1 MSFPFYPPRAFC
13 FTFALEASNADGS
26 FQEISGLKVNWT
38 WDEVREGGQNSYVHR
53 LPLRTEYSNLVLKRG
68 VVRQGSPLGLWLASC
83 FDGNFIVQK
92 VQPKTAVVMLLD
104 GASRPLVQW
113 TLEGV
118 YPLSWD
124 HSSLNATESNLLIE
138 TIELTCRE
146 FRRQTH
152 VYPDE
157 TNAA

>member
-1 MSFPFYPPRAFC
+1 VSFPFYPPRAFC
-13 FTFALEASNADGS
+13 FTFALEASTADGS

-38 WDEVREGGQNSYVHR
+38 WDEVKEGGQNGFTHR

-68 VVRQGSPLGLWLASC
+68 VVRRASPLATWLSAC
-83 FDGNFIVQK
+83 FEGNFAVQK
-92 VQPKTAVVMLLD
+92 VEAKTAIVMLLD
-104 GASRPLVQW
+104 GAGRPQVQW
-113 TLEGV
+113 TLEGA

-138 TIELTCRE
+138 TIELTCRGL
-146 FRRQTH
+146 RRQTH